1 MRASEWIQSGFA
13 TILAIAAWVY
23 PIALRRRLTITL
35 LAACAVVAV
44 DLARLSEYVLQPI
57 QASILR
63 DWLPV
68 PLMLIPYWQ
77 AGQFFKG
84 PNEKIQARLT
94 KIDRSVFDLMSRLGW
109 TFGAFAR
116 LTLEWAYMLCYP
128 LVPLGLAT
136 LYAAGLRRYA
146 NTFWFFVLVPTYLCY
161 VITPFVP
168 ALPPR
173 SIGPQ
178 GTGPSSMESR
188 ALRNSRVFNLWIL
201 KHGSIQAISFPSAHV
216 ASALAVSLVLLHYVP
231 IAGIVFLV
239 IAFWIAVAAVVGGQH
254 YVIDVV
260 LGAAIALAL
269 DMVWRVHLIPSTV
282 LTAPAIA
289 LVALL

>member
-1 MRASEWIQSGFA
+1 MRPSEWIQSGFA
-13 TILAIAAWVY
+13 TLLAIAAWVY

-44 DLARLSEYVLQPI
+44 ALARVSEHVLAPV

-77 AGQFFKG
+77 TGQFFKG
-84 PNEKIQARLT
+84 PNEKIQARLQAT
-94 KIDRSVFDLMSRLGW
+94 DRWLFDLASRIGW
-109 TFGAFAR
+109 TFGGFAR

-161 VITPFVP
+161 AITPFVP

-173 SIGPQ
+173 SIGSAHTHPA
-178 GTGPSSMESR
+178 SMKSR
-188 ALRNSRVFNLWIL
+188 VLRSSRVFNLWIL

-231 IAGIVFLV
+231 LAGIVFLV

-260 LGAAIALAL
+260 LGAAIALAF
-269 DMVWRVHLIPSTV
+269 DMAWRAHLIPSTAF
-282 LTAPAIA
+282 TAPAIA